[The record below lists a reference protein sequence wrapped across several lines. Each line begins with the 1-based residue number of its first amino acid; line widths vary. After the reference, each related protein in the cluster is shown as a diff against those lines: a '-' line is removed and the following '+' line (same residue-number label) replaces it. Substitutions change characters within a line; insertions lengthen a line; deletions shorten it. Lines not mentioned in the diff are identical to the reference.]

1 MRKTATPFARLA
13 ALALAF
19 WMSALLW
26 QADGFAQPWPAKP
39 VRLIVPFAP
48 GGPTDAVGRA
58 IAQHLTAALGQQV
71 FVDNRPGAGGTIGA
85 AAAAKSPADGY
96 TLFFATTST
105 FSIAPSLYSNP
116 GFEPLRSFAPIS
128 QLVTAPFLVVVH
140 PALPARSLQELIK
153 LAKARPGQFNF
164 ASGGSGTPPHIAGE
178 MFKAAAGVDIVH
190 VPFKGMAPAVIDLV
204 TGRVEMIFEQLL
216 PLQAHIQSGK
226 LRPLAVASVKR
237 HPQLPELPTSAEAGL
252 PGYEVTAWFGLA
264 APAGTAP
271 DVIKRLNAEVA
282 KALQTREVRDAFS
295 NQGLAPAGNSPEEF
309 AAFIASEGARWS
321 RAVKTSGAKVD

>member
-1 MRKTATPFARLA
+1 
-13 ALALAF
+13 
-19 WMSALLW
+19 
-26 QADGFAQPWPAKP
+26 
-39 VRLIVPFAP
+39 
-48 GGPTDAVGRA
+48 
-58 IAQHLTAALGQQV
+58 
-71 FVDNRPGAGGTIGA
+71 
-85 AAAAKSPADGY
+85 
-96 TLFFATTST
+96 
-105 FSIAPSLYSNP
+105 
-116 GFEPLRSFAPIS
+116 
-128 QLVTAPFLVVVH
+128 
-140 PALPARSLQELIK
+140 
-153 LAKARPGQFNF
+153 
-164 ASGGSGTPPHIAGE
+164 
-178 MFKAAAGVDIVH
+178 MFKAAAGVDVVH

-226 LRPLAVASVKR
+226 LRPLAVASAKR

-309 AAFIASEGARWS
+309 TAFIASEGARWS
-321 RAVKTSGAKVD
+321 RAVKTSAKVD